1 MANFIKNLL
10 IKYLSKFRWTF
21 VMYSDEYIT
30 KTRVNATLVD
40 QLGPHECD
48 KDRKNIPCI
57 FLSNDQSLVHGQLF
71 VHLPYL

>member
-1 MANFIKNLL
+1 
-10 IKYLSKFRWTF
+10 
-21 VMYSDEYIT
+21 MYSDEYIT
-30 KTRVNATLVD
+30 KTRVNASLVD